1 MKRTEILLAL
11 LLLVLPG
18 CTAQENTRHCTI
30 AFYNVENLFDTIDD
44 PATMDDEFTP
54 TGRYRYT
61 DKVYRQKLHN
71 IATVIG
77 KLDAALVGLA
87 EIENNTVL
95 KDLAAQPELKKHS
108 YQYAWYNSPDPRGI
122 DVALLYNPAH
132 FKVIHTEAIPVR
144 MKGMATRDVLYV
156 QGILDGDT
164 VHVHVNHW
172 PSRGEGLQESIPKR
186 RAAAMVT
193 EKNVR
198 GILAA
203 NPQAK
208 IIIMGDMNDNPDD
221 ESISKVLGAKNDKN
235 ARLYNPWAIYYKQGK
250 GTSVYNRKW
259 DHFDQV
265 IISKAFMNGDG
276 WQYEKAEI
284 FDAAFIRNKGYED
297 AYPLRSFKGY
307 HWNNGYSDHLPVVLH
322 LRR

>member
-1 MKRTEILLAL
+1 MRRIEILLAL
-11 LLLVLPG
+11 LLTLTS
-18 CTAQENTRHCTI
+18 CAAQEDRQHCAV
-30 AFYNVENLFDTIDD
+30 AFYNVENLFDTVDD

-77 KLDAALVGLA
+77 ELDATLVGLA

-95 KDLAAQPELKKHS
+95 KDLVVQPELKKHS
-108 YQYAWYNSPDPRGI
+108 YKYAWHNSPDPRGI
-122 DVALLYNPAH
+122 DVALLYDPAH
-132 FKVIHTEAIPVR
+132 FKVLYTEAIPVR
-144 MKGMATRDVLYV
+144 MKGLATRDILYV
-156 QGILDGDT
+156 KGILDGDT

-172 PSRGEGLQESIPKR
+172 PSRGEGLKESIPKR
-186 RAAAMVT
+186 RAAAIIT
-193 EKNVR
+193 EKNIR
-198 GILAA
+198 SILAA
-203 NPQAK
+203 NPKAK
-208 IIIMGDMNDNPDD
+208 IIIMGDMNDNPGD
-221 ESISKVLGAKNDKN
+221 ESISQVLGAKNDKN
-235 ARLYNPWAIYYKQGK
+235 AKLYNPWMALHQSGK

-265 IISKAFMNGDG
+265 IISRAFLQGGG
-276 WQYEKAEI
+276 WQYDKAEI
-284 FDAAFIRNKGYED
+284 FDAAFIRNKGFED

-322 LRR
+322 LHR

>member
-1 MKRTEILLAL
+1 MKRIEILLAL
-11 LLLVLPG
+11 LLTLTS
-18 CTAQENTRHCTI
+18 CAAQEDQQHCAV
-30 AFYNVENLFDTIDD
+30 AFYNVENLFDTVDD

-77 KLDAALVGLA
+77 ELDAVLVGLA

-95 KDLAAQPELKKHS
+95 KDLTAQPELKK
-108 YQYAWYNSPDPRGI
+108 YNYKYAWYNSPDPRGI
-122 DVALLYNPAH
+122 DVALLYDPAH
-132 FKVIHTEAIPVR
+132 FMVLHTEAVPVR
-144 MKGMATRDVLYV
+144 MKGLVTRDVLYV

-172 PSRGEGLQESIPKR
+172 PSRGEGMQESIPKR
-186 RAAAMVT
+186 RAAAIIV
-193 EKNVR
+193 EKNIR
-198 GILAA
+198 SILAA
-203 NPQAK
+203 NPKAK
-208 IIIMGDMNDNPDD
+208 IIVMGDLNDNPGD
-221 ESISKVLGAKNDKN
+221 ESISEVLGAKNDRN
-235 ARLYNPWAIYYKQGK
+235 AQLYNPWLGLHHSGK

-265 IISKAFMNGDG
+265 IISKAFQAGDG
-276 WQYEKAEI
+276 WHYEKAEI
-284 FDAAFIRNKGYED
+284 FDAAFIRNKGFED